1 MDELKLSPK
10 TIRLIVNELV
20 EPLVQQLVPI
30 IIDHVDSK
38 LKHDEVVDKGT
49 LAKRLT
55 GTANYDAINDYMY
68 LTGFPTMPKANP
80 DQRDRF
86 SLRAVDKWIAENQ
99 QYHN

>member
-20 EPLVQQLVPI
+20 DPLVQQLVPVI
-30 IIDHVDSK
+30 IEHVNSE

-55 GTANYDAINDYMY
+55 GTANYDAIND
-68 LTGFPTMPKANP
+68 LIFLPGFPTMPKSSKEKL
-80 DQRDRF
+80 DRF